1 MENHGEPTC
10 DPGDIFHSGLLLLG
24 NTFLDNLRHT
34 NVQKKLTESCHLG
47 HYVLVMVRDST
58 WRCFQCPA
66 SGTMV
71 QMVPT
76 VPGCSRASSPLEI
89 GGATFASAPCL
100 LLDPGPMPVVPS
112 HAFPERGSQLLRHA
126 AGTAWTRKKSSH
138 LHTNIKHAI
147 DMDQKNLAGLASR
160 KGPSH
165 SQAGIQWRIYSSA
178 KFAEMFYL

>member
-1 MENHGEPTC
+1 
-10 DPGDIFHSGLLLLG
+10 
-24 NTFLDNLRHT
+24 
-34 NVQKKLTESCHLG
+34 
-47 HYVLVMVRDST
+47 
-58 WRCFQCPA
+58 
-66 SGTMV
+66 MV
-71 QMVPT
+71 QMVPM